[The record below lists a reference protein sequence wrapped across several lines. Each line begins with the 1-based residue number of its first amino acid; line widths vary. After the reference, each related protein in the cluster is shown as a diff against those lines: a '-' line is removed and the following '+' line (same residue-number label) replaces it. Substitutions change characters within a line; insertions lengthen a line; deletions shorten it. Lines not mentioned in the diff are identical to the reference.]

1 MELNFKELQLTN
13 FENHQDL
20 TVNFGE
26 VTKAAGDNAKGKST
40 ISRAVSWLLY
50 GIDTFGSKLDPT
62 PTTYNAD
69 ETLVTL
75 LLDVDGM
82 ETELGRQLKKGK
94 TKYLINEVPSKA
106 SEFNEYLDGLFTKDL
121 FLSLFNPLYFFTMHW
136 EKQRAMLLN
145 FVMAPSNKEVFKEL
159 PEAQAEKLGAL
170 VKKHSLADLEKI
182 HRDNKNKLDKQYIAA
197 QSRTKTLKE
206 QMGEF
211 EQLVPLSSLRTE
223 EKQLNNEIA
232 EIEKQTESAAEKN
245 KEFNELNKEIHSLND
260 QIEISKLKWEPLR
273 TEEIEEACRTC
284 GRDFDDDSLTAAE
297 SELEKRKNEYKASH
311 SSLVK
316 KRNELK
322 EKLSQL
328 EYIDVS
334 EQHAQIREL
343 EDKRM
348 PVQQEMQKHTR
359 FESVQKQ
366 VNEATKNENETLKNL
381 NESIFILDSIKA
393 FNGKEAEIQ
402 AKKVQDL
409 FETLSIKL
417 FQKQKNGEIKTTFVI
432 QMDGKDYL
440 QLSLSEKIKA
450 GLELREVLSGQ
461 SDIVAPAVV
470 DNSESITKFKQPS
483 GQLLMLKV
491 VEGKELEVSAD
502 D

>member
-1 MELNFKELQLTN
+1 MEIKLKELKLNN
-13 FENHQDL
+13 FESHQDL

-26 VTKAAGDNAKGKST
+26 VTKITGDNAEGKST
-40 ISRAVSWLLY
+40 IPRAITWSLY

-62 PTTYNAD
+62 PTTYDAD
-69 ETLVTL
+69 ETLVSL
-75 LLDVDGM
+75 LLDVDGI

-106 SEFNEYLDGLFTKDL
+106 SEFNEYLDGLFTKEL

-145 FVMAPSNKEVFKEL
+145 YVTAPSNKEVFKEL
-159 PEAQAEKLGAL
+159 PEAQAAKLGAL
-170 VKKHSLADLEKI
+170 VKKHSLVDLNKI

-206 QMGEF
+206 QLDEF
-211 EQLVPLSSLRTE
+211 QTLVPLPSLRTE
-223 EKQLNNEIA
+223 LKIFSKERDEIQEVIDLAGSNNSKI
-232 EIEKQTESAAEKN
+232 N
-245 KEFNELNKEIHSLND
+245 KLQS
-260 QIEISKLKWEPLR
+260 QIQRLQDDRDFLR
-273 TEEIEEACRTC
+273 TNFERIKEEQIQDHCQTCKQPLQGDALKAVEEDKQQRQDSVAK
-284 GRDFDDDSLTAAE
+284 DFKSAVAE
-297 SELEKRKNEYKASH
+297 RKKLEEELA
-311 SSLVK
+311 
-316 KRNELK
+316 
-322 EKLSQL
+322 QL

-334 EQHAQIREL
+334 EQLQKANEL
-343 EDKRM
+343 QAKIAPIE
-348 PVQQEMQKHTR
+348 QEMQKHER
-359 FESVQKQ
+359 FEMVK
-366 VNEATKNENETLKNL
+366 EAVTDAEQQEKETLEQL
-381 NESIFILDSIKA
+381 NESIFILDSIKD
-393 FNGKEAEIQ
+393 FYGKEAELQ

-409 FETLSIKL
+409 FDRLSVKL
-417 FQKQKNGEIKTTFVI
+417 FEQQKNGEIKTTFVI

-491 VEGKELEVSAD
+491 VEGKELEVSVNE
-502 D
+502 